1 MLHNHA
7 ASFSLPAFTFLAAVA
22 LQACTT
28 SLDQSIKSQYEDP
41 RLPKTKEEREFMTM
55 TTRAIY
61 RLIPQDKEKF
71 ILSFAAR
78 RNPEFPTLDNSV
90 SEVSHKEVA
99 CERLAAYDVLGYA
112 NHQGSISVAVCSN
125 GLRVREL
132 ATKARS
138 VMGAVLKRKYYSQR
152 ALEDGSEFHRLGGMG
167 VHFNKV
173 KERAVVAEIS
183 TSPMCDYG
191 DRGLYKD
198 SPLCRDFEGT
208 LRNLTVAI
216 EKSVDPH

>member
-1 MLHNHA
+1 
-7 ASFSLPAFTFLAAVA
+7 
-22 LQACTT
+22 
-28 SLDQSIKSQYEDP
+28 
-41 RLPKTKEEREFMTM
+41 MTM

-90 SEVSHKEVA
+90 SEGSHKEVA
-99 CERLAAYDVLGYA
+99 CERLAAYDVLGHA

-138 VMGAVLKRKYYSQR
+138 VMGAVLKGVEERKYYSQR
-152 ALEDGSEFHRLGGMG
+152 ALEDGSEFYRLGGMG
-167 VHFNKV
+167 VLFNKV
-173 KERAVVAEIS
+173 TERAVVAEIS